1 MIVVVARSL
10 IIFVVLILSMRLM
23 GKRTIGELQPY
34 EFVITLA
41 IADLACTPM
50 QDISVPLLYGLI
62 PLLTVFIAHYV
73 ITLITTNKI
82 KFRSKLNGTPLIII
96 DSDGINSECLKK
108 LNMNVDDLMSL
119 VRQQGIFSFQQVSYG
134 IIETNGKLSILENT
148 EVQAPA
154 SIPTTLIVEGRF
166 MSENMQTLDI
176 TAEQVQKVLDEQQ
189 LDKKNVVL
197 MTAESN
203 KLFIQ
208 PKNEK
213 FRIVE
218 VA

>member
-119 VRQQGIFSFQQVSYG
+119 VR
-134 IIETNGKLSILENT
+134 
-148 EVQAPA
+148 
-154 SIPTTLIVEGRF
+154 
-166 MSENMQTLDI
+166 
-176 TAEQVQKVLDEQQ
+176 
-189 LDKKNVVL
+189 
-197 MTAESN
+197 
-203 KLFIQ
+203 
-208 PKNEK
+208 
-213 FRIVE
+213 
-218 VA
+218 

>member
-1 MIVVVARSL
+1 MIVVIARSL

-148 EVQAPA
+148 EVQALA

>member
-10 IIFVVLILSMRLM
+10 IIFAVLIFIMRLM

-50 QDISVPLLYGLI
+50 QDISIPLLYGLI
-62 PLLTVFIAHYV
+62 PLFTVFIAHYV

-82 KFRSKLNGTPLIII
+82 KFRSKLNGTPLIVI

-119 VRQQGIFSFQQVSYG
+119 VRQQGLFSLEQVSYG

-148 EVQAPA
+148 EVDAP
-154 SIPTTLIVEGRF
+154 SSVPTTLIVEGKF
-166 MSENMQTLDI
+166 MSQNMQNIDI
-176 TAEQVQKVLDEQQ
+176 TTEQVQKILNEQQ
-189 LDKKNVVL
+189 LIRKNIML

-203 KLFIQ
+203 KVFIQ

-213 FRIVE
+213 FRIIE

>member
-10 IIFVVLILSMRLM
+10 IIFAVLIFIMRLM

-50 QDISVPLLYGLI
+50 QDISIPLLYGLI
-62 PLLTVFIAHYV
+62 PLFTVFIAHYV

-82 KFRSKLNGTPLIII
+82 KFRSKLNGTPLIVI

-119 VRQQGIFSFQQVSYG
+119 VRQQGLFSLEQVSYG

-148 EVQAPA
+148 EVEAP
-154 SIPTTLIVEGRF
+154 SSVPTTLIVEGKF
-166 MSENMQTLDI
+166 MSQNMQSIDI
-176 TAEQVQKVLDEQQ
+176 TTEQVQKILNEQQ
-189 LDKKNVVL
+189 LIRKNIML

-203 KLFIQ
+203 KVFIQ

-213 FRIVE
+213 FRIIE